1 MADEKAKIEQYSSRY
16 ATLSKE
22 LETAKKNE
30 DAQALQNTISA
41 LDSWANEV
49 KGFLDDINGSDITNE
64 VSYSNLYAIYNKWA
78 KGYTRAT
85 YVDTLNRIT
94 TRAKEKEAEA
104 KGESTSDE
112 YNQIVANFS
121 PETKAVLGN
130 SVSNYMEFNI
140 NPVKAD
146 YYAIK
151 SFLEKHR
158 VHTGGN
164 DSGLSSDSKAA
175 TKQGNTGGTD
185 TKLALQHKQ
194 TLDAFFTN
202 FEKAR
207 KKQARQN
214 PPEEEAPERK
224 EPELNIDKYSGP
236 AANVYVDNLVNGLS
250 HADGVGYAK
259 STLDGTEDTL
269 KDTGDYITARDKN
282 LTKEEEKQYRAD
294 LEANLYGR
302 NARIND
308 NIARGSKG
316 ENANNRNF
324 ETTLRY
330 SRLADA
336 LNNRVHTRASIPSV
350 ISFSA
355 FGPSANIAGQR
366 AELYQMP
373 KIETEEMRQMDTVR
387 GLSKDQSG
395 RQINRQQNYRDAA
408 QELTANEMQ
417 DKLKLQTE
425 LSQRLMDRR
434 DKFTDE
440 EMRQWY
446 QTRYDEEMRRKA
458 TEWEKKFGRDFGI
471 ESAKFI
477 AEMNKADPTLAAI
490 MGKAIDIVP
499 PDYVQQF
506 LTEVLMPYGRA
517 IRAGE
522 PVSKVIERAAYDFG
536 NFAANGLY
544 GFTKGGAEGIMDAI
558 KEILS

>member
-1 MADEKAKIEQYSSRY
+1 MKSWNELDENVRSFIT
-16 ATLSKE
+16 TLRE
-22 LETAKKNE
+22 
-30 DAQALQNTISA
+30 
-41 LDSWANEV
+41 
-49 KGFLDDINGSDITNE
+49 INGKVDSVNKEQAEHIINKYNE
-64 VSYSNLYAIYNKWA
+64 LLKEYEEKDDTS
-78 KGYTRAT
+78 
-85 YVDTLNRIT
+85 TLNRIKEYST
-94 TRAKEKEAEA
+94 TIENLRRRIVRLEEKEAEE
-104 KGESTSDE
+104 KGVSTSDE

-121 PETKAVLGN
+121 PETRAVLDN
-130 SVSNYMEFNI
+130 NVSDYIGFNI

-146 YYAIK
+146 WNAIK
-151 SFLEKHR
+151 KFLEKHR
-158 VHTGGN
+158 VHTN
-164 DSGLSSDSKAA
+164 DSSSGPSSSSAA
-175 TKQGNTGGTD
+175 AAQQGNTGGSD

-194 TLDAFFTN
+194 TLDNFFAN
-202 FEKAR
+202 FEKQ
-207 KKQARQN
+207 KQKQAIQT
-214 PPEEEAPERK
+214 PPEEKAPERE
-224 EPELNIDKYSGP
+224 EPGLDIGKYSGP
-236 AANVYVDNLVNGLS
+236 AANVNVDNLVDGLS

-269 KDTGDYITARDKN
+269 KDTEDYITARDKN

-294 LEANLYGR
+294 LEADAYGR

-336 LNNRVHTRASIPSV
+336 LNNRVHTRGLRGTTGLV
-350 ISFSA
+350 SA
-355 FGPSANIAGQR
+355 FGSGLANTSQR

-373 KIETEEMRQMDTVR
+373 KIETEEMRQMNTIRD
-387 GLSKDQSG
+387 LSKDQSG

-408 QELTANEMQ
+408 QELTASEMQ

-425 LSQRLMDRR
+425 LSRRLMDRR

-471 ESAKFI
+471 ESARFI
-477 AEMNKADPTLAAI
+477 AEMNKQDPTLAAI

-517 IRAGE
+517 LRAGE
-522 PVSKVIERAAYDFG
+522 SASDVVERLAYDFG

-544 GFTKGGAEGIMDAI
+544 GFTKGGVEGIMDAI

>member
-1 MADEKAKIEQYSSRY
+1 MADESWDNLDDNVRTFITTLKKVWGKEDSVSKEQAEHIVDTYDTLMEQYKGDANTLYWIGSY
-16 ATLSKE
+16 ANTIRKLRVKVSKE
-22 LETAKKNE
+22 EK
-30 DAQALQNTISA
+30 
-41 LDSWANEV
+41 
-49 KGFLDDINGSDITNE
+49 
-64 VSYSNLYAIYNKWA
+64 
-78 KGYTRAT
+78 
-85 YVDTLNRIT
+85 
-94 TRAKEKEAEA
+94 KEKESNAY
-104 KGESTSDE
+104 DE
-112 YNQIVANFS
+112 LVANFS
-121 PETKAVLGN
+121 PETKAVLNN
-130 SVSNYMEFNI
+130 SMSNYVGFNLEPVKNDYNSIVSFLKEYKI
-140 NPVKAD
+140 NPM
-146 YYAIK
+146 
-151 SFLEKHR
+151 H
-158 VHTGGN
+158 
-164 DSGLSSDSKAA
+164 SSHIAA
-175 TKQGNTGGTD
+175 
-185 TKLALQHKQ
+185 QHKQ
-194 TLDAFFTN
+194 TLDNFFKTFN
-202 FEKAR
+202 KEK
-207 KKQARQN
+207 KRQ
-214 PPEEEAPERK
+214 EKEIKRQEEAPERK

-236 AANVYVDNLVNGLS
+236 AAEVDVDNLVNGLS

-294 LEANLYGR
+294 LEANAYGR

-316 ENANNRNF
+316 ENANNRSF

-336 LNNRVHTRASIPSV
+336 LNNRVHTRASLPSV
-350 ISFSA
+350 VSFSA

-425 LSQRLMDRR
+425 LSKRLMDRR

-440 EMRQWY
+440 ETRQWY
-446 QTRYDEEMRRKA
+446 QTRYDEEMKRKA
-458 TEWEKKFGRDFGI
+458 TEWEKKFGRDFGL

-477 AEMNKADPTLAAI
+477 AEMNKTDPTLAAI

-536 NFAANGLY
+536 NFAAKGLY
-544 GFTKGGAEGIMDAI
+544 GFTKGGIDGIMDAI
-558 KEILS
+558 KEIL

>member
-49 KGFLDDINGSDITNE
+49 KGFLDDTNGSDITNE

-94 TRAKEKEAEA
+94 TRAEGASGESWYGEFEKIKANLSPESKAILEGNVSDYTSFNTAPVQADINQLTNLINKVKKEAGFGGA
-104 KGESTSDE
+104 DNASGYAAISQGT
-112 YNQIVANFS
+112 V
-121 PETKAVLGN
+121 
-130 SVSNYMEFNI
+130 
-140 NPVKAD
+140 VK
-146 YYAIK
+146 
-151 SFLEKHR
+151 
-158 VHTGGN
+158 
-164 DSGLSSDSKAA
+164 GLSEVEKYRDTLQAA
-175 TKQGNTGGTD
+175 LG
-185 TKLALQHKQ
+185 HV
-194 TLDAFFTN
+194 N
-202 FEKAR
+202 FEK
-207 KKQARQN
+207 KKDALNN
-214 PPEEEAPERK
+214 PPEEKAPERK

-236 AANVYVDNLVNGLS
+236 AANVDADNLVNGLS

-336 LNNRVHTRASIPSV
+336 LNNRVHTRASLPSV

-477 AEMNKADPTLAAI
+477 AEMNKADPTLATI

-522 PVSKVIERAAYDFG
+522 PVSNVIERAAYDFG

>member
-1 MADEKAKIEQYSSRY
+1 MADEKAKIKEYSDRY
-16 ATLSKE
+16 KKLIEGLK
-22 LETAKKNE
+22 TAKKNE

-41 LDSWANEV
+41 LDSWATEV
-49 KGFLDDINGSDITNE
+49 KGFLDSLNGSDITND
-64 VSYSNLYAIYNKWA
+64 VAYSELRAIYNSWTDY
-78 KGYTRAT
+78 YTRAT
-85 YVDTLNRIT
+85 YVEAARSITERAEGASGESWYGEFEKIKANLSPESKAILEGNVSDYTSFNTAPVQADINQLTNLINKVKEDAGFGGADNASGYAAISQGTVVKGLSEVEGYRDTLQAALGKVNH
-94 TRAKEKEAEA
+94 EK
-104 KGESTSDE
+104 KKT
-112 YNQIVANFS
+112 
-121 PETKAVLGN
+121 
-130 SVSNYMEFNI
+130 
-140 NPVKAD
+140 
-146 YYAIK
+146 
-151 SFLEKHR
+151 
-158 VHTGGN
+158 
-164 DSGLSSDSKAA
+164 
-175 TKQGNTGGTD
+175 
-185 TKLALQHKQ
+185 AL
-194 TLDAFFTN
+194 N
-202 FEKAR
+202 
-207 KKQARQN
+207 N

-224 EPELNIDKYSGP
+224 EPELNMDKYSGP
-236 AANVYVDNLVNGLS
+236 AANVDVDNLVNGLS

-269 KDTGDYITARDKN
+269 KDTDDYITARDKN

-294 LEANLYGR
+294 LEANAYGR

-308 NIARGSKG
+308 NIARGSKE
-316 ENANNRNF
+316 ENANNRSF

-336 LNNRVHTRASIPSV
+336 LNNRVHTRASLPSV

-373 KIETEEMRQMDTVR
+373 KIETEEMRQMNTVR
-387 GLSKDQSG
+387 DLSKDQSG

-425 LSQRLMDRR
+425 LSKRLMDRR

-446 QTRYDEEMRRKA
+446 QTRYDEEMKRKA

-544 GFTKGGAEGIMDAI
+544 GFTKGGIEGIMDAI
-558 KEILS
+558 KEIL

>member
-1 MADEKAKIEQYSSRY
+1 MADDMKSWNDLDDNVREFIT
-16 ATLSKE
+16 TLRHIRGKEDSVSKE
-22 LETAKKNE
+22 QAQYITDTYNELLKKYEN
-30 DAQALQNTISA
+30 DR
-41 LDSWANEV
+41 
-49 KGFLDDINGSDITNE
+49 G
-64 VSYSNLYAIYNKWA
+64 
-78 KGYTRAT
+78 
-85 YVDTLNRIT
+85 TLTWLNMEAMTVENVRRVGE
-94 TRAKEKEAEA
+94 RAKEKEAE
-104 KGESTSDE
+104 ESGSSGSEE
-112 YNQIVANFS
+112 YDKIRANFS
-121 PETKAVLGN
+121 AETKAVLGN
-130 SVSNYMEFNI
+130 NVSNYIGFNI

-151 SFLEKHR
+151 EFLDKHR
-158 VHTGGN
+158 VYTGGN

-175 TKQGNTGGTD
+175 AQQGNTGGSV
-185 TKLALQHKQ
+185 TKQAFKDKQ
-194 TLDAFFTN
+194 TLDAFFTS
-202 FEKAR
+202 FEKNRAA
-207 KKQARQN
+207 QASKN
-214 PPEEEAPERK
+214 PPKEEAPERK

-236 AANVYVDNLVNGLS
+236 AAEVDVDNLVNGLS
-250 HADGVGYAK
+250 HADEVGYAK

-294 LEANLYGR
+294 LDADVYGR

-336 LNNRVHTRASIPSV
+336 LNNRVHTRASLPSV
-350 ISFSA
+350 VSFSA

-373 KIETEEMRQMDTVR
+373 KIETEEMRQMNTVR
-387 GLSKDQSG
+387 DLSKDQSG

-417 DKLKLQTE
+417 DKLKLQTD
-425 LSQRLMDRR
+425 LSKRLMDRR

-446 QTRYDEEMRRKA
+446 QTRYDEEMKRKA

-471 ESAKFI
+471 ESARFI

-490 MGKAIDIVP
+490 MGKALNIVP

-544 GFTKGGAEGIMDAI
+544 GLTKGGVDGIMDAI

>member
-1 MADEKAKIEQYSSRY
+1 MADEKAKIKEYSDRY
-16 ATLSKE
+16 KKLIEGLK
-22 LETAKKNE
+22 TAKKSE
-30 DAQALQNTISA
+30 DAKSLQSNISA
-41 LDSWANEV
+41 LDSWATEV
-49 KGFLDDINGSDITNE
+49 KGFLDSLNGTDITNE
-64 VSYSNLYAIYNKWA
+64 VAYSELRAIYNSWA
-78 KGYTRAT
+78 NSYTRAE
-85 YVDTLNRIT
+85 YIDTLNRIT
-94 TRAKEKEAEA
+94 TRAEGASGESWYGEFEKIKANLSPESKAILEGNVSDYTSFNTAPVQADINQLTALINKIKKEAGFGGA
-104 KGESTSDE
+104 DNASGYAAISQGT
-112 YNQIVANFS
+112 V
-121 PETKAVLGN
+121 
-130 SVSNYMEFNI
+130 
-140 NPVKAD
+140 VK
-146 YYAIK
+146 
-151 SFLEKHR
+151 
-158 VHTGGN
+158 
-164 DSGLSSDSKAA
+164 GLSEVKQYRDTLQAA
-175 TKQGNTGGTD
+175 LGH
-185 TKLALQHKQ
+185 A
-194 TLDAFFTN
+194 N
-202 FEKAR
+202 FEK
-207 KKQARQN
+207 KKKAALNN
-214 PPEEEAPERK
+214 PPEEKAPERK
-224 EPELNIDKYSGP
+224 EPELNIDKYSGQ
-236 AANVYVDNLVNGLS
+236 AANVDVNNLVNGLS
-250 HADGVGYAK
+250 HADEVGYAK

-294 LEANLYGR
+294 LEANAYGR

-316 ENANNRNF
+316 ENANNRSF

-336 LNNRVHTRASIPSV
+336 LNNRVHTRASLPSV
-350 ISFSA
+350 VSFSA

-373 KIETEEMRQMDTVR
+373 KIETEEMRQMNTVR
-387 GLSKDQSG
+387 DLSKDQSG

-425 LSQRLMDRR
+425 LSKRLMDRR

-446 QTRYDEEMRRKA
+446 QTRYDEEMNRKA

-477 AEMNKADPTLAAI
+477 AEMNKTDPTLAAI

-544 GFTKGGAEGIMDAI
+544 GFTKGGFEGIMDAL
-558 KEILS
+558 KEIF

>member
-1 MADEKAKIEQYSSRY
+1 MKSWNDLDEEVRAFIT
-16 ATLSKE
+16 TLR
-22 LETAKKNE
+22 
-30 DAQALQNTISA
+30 
-41 LDSWANEV
+41 
-49 KGFLDDINGSDITNE
+49 E
-64 VSYSNLYAIYNKWA
+64 VSGKENSVDKEQAEHIINTYNELLKTYEDDTSTSSQIKKHSTTIENL
-78 KGYTRAT
+78 RR
-85 YVDTLNRIT
+85 RIV
-94 TRAKEKEAEA
+94 RLEEEEAEE
-104 KGESTSDE
+104 KGVSTSDE
-112 YNQIVANFS
+112 YNKIVENFS
-121 PETKAVLGN
+121 PETRAVLGN
-130 SVSNYMEFNI
+130 TVSNYVEFNI

-146 YYAIK
+146 YNTIVN
-151 SFLEKHR
+151 FLKKHR
-158 VHTGGN
+158 VYTGS
-164 DSGLSSDSKAA
+164 DRSSSGPSSDSKAA
-175 TKQGNTGGTD
+175 AQQGNTGGTD
-185 TKLALQHKQ
+185 TKLALKHKQ
-194 TLDAFFTN
+194 TLDAFFDN
-202 FEKAR
+202 FEENKQ
-207 KKQARQN
+207 KQALQT
-214 PPEEEAPERK
+214 PPEEKEK
-224 EPELNIDKYSGP
+224 EPELDIGKYQGS
-236 AANVYVDNLVNGLS
+236 ANVNADNLVSGLS
-250 HADGVGYAK
+250 SADEVGYAK
-259 STLDGTEDTL
+259 STLDGTEDAL
-269 KDTGDYITARDKN
+269 KDTEDYITARDKN

-294 LEANLYGR
+294 LEADAYGR

-336 LNNRVHTRASIPSV
+336 LNNRVHTRGLRGTTGLV
-350 ISFSA
+350 SA
-355 FGPSANIAGQR
+355 FGSGLANTSQR

-373 KIETEEMRQMDTVR
+373 KIETEEMRQMDTIR

-408 QELTANEMQ
+408 QELTAAEMQ

-425 LSQRLMDRR
+425 LSERLMDRR

-471 ESAKFI
+471 ESARFI
-477 AEMNKADPTLAAI
+477 AEMNKEDPTLAAI

-517 IRAGE
+517 LRAGE
-522 PVSKVIERAAYDFG
+522 SASDVIERLAYDFG
-536 NFAANGLY
+536 NFASKGLY

-558 KEILS
+558 REILS

>member
-1 MADEKAKIEQYSSRY
+1 MADEKAKVKEYSDRY
-16 ATLSKE
+16 KDLFEGLK
-22 LETAKKNE
+22 TAKKSE
-30 DAQALQNTISA
+30 DAKSLQSNISA
-41 LDSWANEV
+41 LDSWATEV
-49 KGFLDDINGSDITNE
+49 KGFLDDTNGSDITND
-64 VSYSNLYAIYNKWA
+64 VAYSELRAIYNSWTNS
-78 KGYTRAT
+78 YTRAE
-85 YVDTLNRIT
+85 YIDTLNRIT
-94 TRAKEKEAEA
+94 ARAEGASGESWYGEFEKIKANLSPESKAILEGNVSDYTSFNTAPVQADINQLTNLINKVKKEAGFGGA
-104 KGESTSDE
+104 DNASGYAAISQGT
-112 YNQIVANFS
+112 V
-121 PETKAVLGN
+121 
-130 SVSNYMEFNI
+130 
-140 NPVKAD
+140 VK
-146 YYAIK
+146 
-151 SFLEKHR
+151 
-158 VHTGGN
+158 
-164 DSGLSSDSKAA
+164 GLSEVEKYRDTLQAA
-175 TKQGNTGGTD
+175 LGH
-185 TKLALQHKQ
+185 A
-194 TLDAFFTN
+194 N
-202 FEKAR
+202 FEK
-207 KKQARQN
+207 KKAAINN
-214 PPEEEAPERK
+214 PPEEKEKAPERK

-236 AANVYVDNLVNGLS
+236 AAEVDVDNLVNGLS

-294 LEANLYGR
+294 LEANAYGR

-336 LNNRVHTRASIPSV
+336 LNNRVHTRASLPSV

-417 DKLKLQTE
+417 DKLKLQTD
-425 LSQRLMDRR
+425 LSKRLMDRR

-446 QTRYDEEMRRKA
+446 QTRYDEEMKRKA

-471 ESAKFI
+471 ESARFI

-490 MGKAIDIVP
+490 MGKALNIVP
-499 PDYVQQF
+499 PDYIQQF

-544 GFTKGGAEGIMDAI
+544 GFTKGGVEGIMDAI

>member
-1 MADEKAKIEQYSSRY
+1 MKSWNDLDEEVRAFIT
-16 ATLSKE
+16 TLR
-22 LETAKKNE
+22 
-30 DAQALQNTISA
+30 
-41 LDSWANEV
+41 
-49 KGFLDDINGSDITNE
+49 E
-64 VSYSNLYAIYNKWA
+64 VSGKENSVDKEQAEHIINTYNELLKTYEDDTSTSSQIKKHSTTIENL
-78 KGYTRAT
+78 RR
-85 YVDTLNRIT
+85 RIV
-94 TRAKEKEAEA
+94 RLEEEEAEE
-104 KGESTSDE
+104 KGVSTSDE
-112 YNQIVANFS
+112 YNKIVENFS
-121 PETKAVLGN
+121 PETRAVLGN
-130 SVSNYMEFNI
+130 TVSNYVGFNI

-146 YYAIK
+146 YNTIVD
-151 SFLEKHR
+151 FLKKHR
-158 VHTGGN
+158 VYTGS
-164 DSGLSSDSKAA
+164 DRSSSGPSSDSKAA
-175 TKQGNTGGTD
+175 AQQGNTGGTD
-185 TKLALQHKQ
+185 TKLALEHKQ
-194 TLDAFFTN
+194 TLDAFFNN
-202 FEKAR
+202 FDMNKQ
-207 KKQARQN
+207 KQALQT
-214 PPEEEAPERK
+214 PPEEEEK
-224 EPELNIDKYSGP
+224 EPELDIGKYQGS
-236 AANVYVDNLVNGLS
+236 ANVNVDNLVSGLS
-250 HADGVGYAK
+250 SADEVGYAK
-259 STLDGTEDTL
+259 STLDGTEDAL
-269 KDTGDYITARDKN
+269 KDTEDYITARDKN

-294 LEANLYGR
+294 LEADAYGR

-336 LNNRVHTRASIPSV
+336 LNNRVHTRGLRGTTGLV
-350 ISFSA
+350 SA
-355 FGPSANIAGQR
+355 FGSGLANTSQR

-373 KIETEEMRQMDTVR
+373 KIETEEMRQMDTIR

-408 QELTANEMQ
+408 QELTAAEMQ

-425 LSQRLMDRR
+425 LSERLMDRR

-471 ESAKFI
+471 ESARFI
-477 AEMNKADPTLAAI
+477 AEMNKEDPTLAAI

-517 IRAGE
+517 LRAGE
-522 PVSKVIERAAYDFG
+522 SASDVIERLAYDFG
-536 NFAANGLY
+536 NFASKGLY

-558 KEILS
+558 REILS

>member
-1 MADEKAKIEQYSSRY
+1 MADEY
-16 ATLSKE
+16 
-22 LETAKKNE
+22 N
-30 DAQALQNTISA
+30 ISWND
-41 LDSWANEV
+41 LDEHVQS
-49 KGFLDDINGSDITNE
+49 F
-64 VSYSNLYAIYNKWA
+64 
-78 KGYTRAT
+78 
-85 YVDTLNRIT
+85 IT
-94 TRAKEKEAEA
+94 TLRNVRGKENSVDKEQAQHIIDTYNELLKEYEDDKVTLTFIKNYGSTVTENLRRRIVRLEEEEAEA
-104 KGESTSDE
+104 SGKSTFDE
-112 YNQIVANFS
+112 YNKIVEHFS
-121 PETKAVLGN
+121 PETVAVLGN
-130 SVSNYMEFNI
+130 NVSNYVGFNI
-140 NPVKAD
+140 NPVRAD
-146 YYAIK
+146 YNTIVN
-151 SFLEKHR
+151 FLKEHR
-158 VHTGGN
+158 VYTGNGSS
-164 DSGLSSDSKAA
+164 SGPSSDSKAA
-175 TKQGNTGGTD
+175 AQQGNTGGID

-194 TLDAFFTN
+194 TLDNFFMN
-202 FEKAR
+202 FEKN
-207 KKQARQN
+207 KQKQAIQT
-214 PPEEEAPERK
+214 PPEERKEPERK
-224 EPELNIDKYSGP
+224 EPDLDISKYSGP
-236 AANVYVDNLVNGLS
+236 AADVNVDNLVSGLS
-250 HADGVGYAK
+250 HADEVGYAK
-259 STLDGTEDTL
+259 STLDGTEDAL
-269 KDTGDYITARDKN
+269 KDTEDYITARDKN

-294 LEANLYGR
+294 LETDAYGR

-336 LNNRVHTRASIPSV
+336 LNNRVHVKGGRVSTLMGAT
-350 ISFSA
+350 
-355 FGPSANIAGQR
+355 AGGTMGVDG
-366 AELYQMP
+366 ELSTLYQMP
-373 KIETEEMRQMDTVR
+373 KIDTEEMRQMDTIR

-408 QELTANEMQ
+408 QELTAAEMQ

-425 LSQRLMDRR
+425 LSKRLMDRR

-471 ESAKFI
+471 ESARFI
-477 AEMNKADPTLAAI
+477 AEMNKEDPTLAAI

-517 IRAGE
+517 LRAGE
-522 PVSKVIERAAYDFG
+522 SASDVVERLAYDFG

-544 GFTKGGAEGIMDAI
+544 GFTKGGVEGIMDAL

>member
-1 MADEKAKIEQYSSRY
+1 MAIDTKSWNDLDDNVRNFITTVRKIAGKEDSVGKEQAQHIIDTYNELLEKYENDS
-16 ATLSKE
+16 ATLNWIEEHVMTIENLRRKVVR
-22 LETAKKNE
+22 LE
-30 DAQALQNTISA
+30 
-41 LDSWANEV
+41 
-49 KGFLDDINGSDITNE
+49 
-64 VSYSNLYAIYNKWA
+64 
-78 KGYTRAT
+78 
-85 YVDTLNRIT
+85 
-94 TRAKEKEAEA
+94 EKEAE
-104 KGESTSDE
+104 ESGSSGSDE
-112 YNQIVANFS
+112 YDKIRANFS
-121 PETKAVLGN
+121 AETKAVLGN
-130 SVSNYMEFNI
+130 NVSNYIGFNI

-151 SFLEKHR
+151 EFLDKHR
-158 VHTGGN
+158 VYTGGN
-164 DSGLSSDSKAA
+164 NSGLSSDSKAA
-175 TKQGNTGGTD
+175 AQQGNTGGLN
-185 TKLALQHKQ
+185 TKQALKDKQ
-194 TLDAFFTN
+194 TLDVFFTN
-202 FEKAR
+202 FEKNKAA
-207 KKQARQN
+207 QAIKN
-214 PPEEEAPERK
+214 PPEEKAPERK
-224 EPELNIDKYSGP
+224 EPELDIDKYSGP
-236 AANVYVDNLVNGLS
+236 AAEVDVDNLVNGLS
-250 HADGVGYAK
+250 HADEVGYAK

-294 LEANLYGR
+294 LEANAYGR

-336 LNNRVHTRASIPSV
+336 LNNRVHTRASLPSV

-355 FGPSANIAGQR
+355 FGPSADIAGQR

-373 KIETEEMRQMDTVR
+373 KIETEEMRQMNTVR
-387 GLSKDQSG
+387 DLSKDQSG

-425 LSQRLMDRR
+425 LSKRLMDRR

-446 QTRYDEEMRRKA
+446 QTRYDEEMKRKA

-471 ESAKFI
+471 ESARFI

-490 MGKAIDIVP
+490 MGKALNIVP

-558 KEILS
+558 REILS

>member
-1 MADEKAKIEQYSSRY
+1 MADEKAKIKEYSDRY
-16 ATLSKE
+16 KKLIEGLK
-22 LETAKKNE
+22 TAKKSE
-30 DAQALQNTISA
+30 DAKSLQSNISA
-41 LDSWANEV
+41 LDSWATEV
-49 KGFLDDINGSDITNE
+49 KGFLDSLNGTDITNE
-64 VSYSNLYAIYNKWA
+64 VAYSELRAIYNSWTNS
-78 KGYTRAT
+78 YTRAE
-85 YVDTLNRIT
+85 YIDTLNRIT
-94 TRAKEKEAEA
+94 TRAEGASGESWYGEFEKIKANLSPESKAILEGNVSDYTSFNTAPVQADINQLTALINKIKKEAGFGGA
-104 KGESTSDE
+104 DNASGYAAISQGT
-112 YNQIVANFS
+112 V
-121 PETKAVLGN
+121 
-130 SVSNYMEFNI
+130 
-140 NPVKAD
+140 VK
-146 YYAIK
+146 
-151 SFLEKHR
+151 
-158 VHTGGN
+158 
-164 DSGLSSDSKAA
+164 GLSEVKQYRDTLQAA
-175 TKQGNTGGTD
+175 LGH
-185 TKLALQHKQ
+185 A
-194 TLDAFFTN
+194 N
-202 FEKAR
+202 FEK
-207 KKQARQN
+207 KKKAALNN
-214 PPEEEAPERK
+214 PPEEKAPERK
-224 EPELNIDKYSGP
+224 EPELNIDKYSGQ
-236 AANVYVDNLVNGLS
+236 AANGDVDNLVNGLS
-250 HADGVGYAK
+250 HADEVGYAK

-294 LEANLYGR
+294 LEANAYGR

-316 ENANNRNF
+316 ENANNRSF

-336 LNNRVHTRASIPSV
+336 LNNRVHTRASLPSV
-350 ISFSA
+350 VSFSA

-373 KIETEEMRQMDTVR
+373 KIETEEMRQMNTVR
-387 GLSKDQSG
+387 DLSKDQSG

-425 LSQRLMDRR
+425 LSERLMDRR

-446 QTRYDEEMRRKA
+446 QTRYDEEMTRKA

-477 AEMNKADPTLAAI
+477 AEMNKTDPTLAAI

-544 GFTKGGAEGIMDAI
+544 GFTKGGFEGIMDAL
-558 KEILS
+558 KEIF

>member
-16 ATLSKE
+16 ATLYKE
-22 LETAKKNE
+22 LETAKKNG

-64 VSYSNLYAIYNKWA
+64 VSYFNLRALYNKWTE
-78 KGYTRAT
+78 GYTRAT
-85 YVDTLNRIT
+85 YVEAARRITERAEGASGESWYGEFEKIKANLSPESKAILEGNVSDYTSFNTAPVQADINQLTNLINKVKKEAGFGGADNASGYAAISQGTVVKGLSEVEGYRDTLQAALGKVNH
-94 TRAKEKEAEA
+94 EK
-104 KGESTSDE
+104 KKT
-112 YNQIVANFS
+112 
-121 PETKAVLGN
+121 
-130 SVSNYMEFNI
+130 
-140 NPVKAD
+140 
-146 YYAIK
+146 
-151 SFLEKHR
+151 
-158 VHTGGN
+158 
-164 DSGLSSDSKAA
+164 
-175 TKQGNTGGTD
+175 
-185 TKLALQHKQ
+185 AL
-194 TLDAFFTN
+194 N
-202 FEKAR
+202 
-207 KKQARQN
+207 N
-214 PPEEEAPERK
+214 PPEEEAPVEKEK

-236 AANVYVDNLVNGLS
+236 AAEVDVDNLVNGLS

-294 LEANLYGR
+294 LEANAYGR

-336 LNNRVHTRASIPSV
+336 LNNRVHTRASLPSV

-373 KIETEEMRQMDTVR
+373 KIETEEMRQMNTVR
-387 GLSKDQSG
+387 DLSKDQSG

-425 LSQRLMDRR
+425 LSKRLMDRR

-446 QTRYDEEMRRKA
+446 QTRYDEEMKRKA

-477 AEMNKADPTLAAI
+477 AEMNKTDPTLAAI

-499 PDYVQQF
+499 PDFVQQF
-506 LTEVLMPYGRA
+506 LTEVLMPYARA

-536 NFAANGLY
+536 NFASKGLY
-544 GFTKGGAEGIMDAI
+544 GFTKGGFEGIKDAL
-558 KEILS
+558 KEIF

>member
-1 MADEKAKIEQYSSRY
+1 MKSWNELDENVRSFITTLREVSGKEDSVNKEQAEHIINKYNELLKEYEEKDDGS
-16 ATLSKE
+16 TLSQLKNHSTTIE
-22 LETAKKNE
+22 NLRRRVNRLEE
-30 DAQALQNTISA
+30 
-41 LDSWANEV
+41 E
-49 KGFLDDINGSDITNE
+49 
-64 VSYSNLYAIYNKWA
+64 
-78 KGYTRAT
+78 
-85 YVDTLNRIT
+85 
-94 TRAKEKEAEA
+94 EAEE
-104 KGESTSDE
+104 KGVSTSDE

-121 PETKAVLGN
+121 KETRAVLDN
-130 SVSNYMEFNI
+130 NVSDYLSFNI

-146 YYAIK
+146 YNTIVN
-151 SFLEKHR
+151 FLKKHK
-158 VHTGGN
+158 VYTGSDRSSTGP
-164 DSGLSSDSKAA
+164 SSDNKAA
-175 TKQGNTGGTD
+175 AKQGNTGGID
-185 TKLALQHKQ
+185 TKLAVQHKQ
-194 TLDAFFTN
+194 TLDAFFAN
-202 FEKAR
+202 FEKN
-207 KKQARQN
+207 KQKQSIQT
-214 PPEEEAPERK
+214 PPKEVEERK
-224 EPELNIDKYSGP
+224 EPELDIDKYSGH
-236 AANVYVDNLVNGLS
+236 AANVDVDSLINGLS

-269 KDTGDYITARDKN
+269 KDTEDYITARDKN

-294 LEANLYGR
+294 LETDAYGR

-308 NIARGSKG
+308 NIARGSKS

-336 LNNRVHTRASIPSV
+336 LNNRVHTRASLPSV

-355 FGPSANIAGQR
+355 FGPSANVAGQR

-373 KIETEEMRQMDTVR
+373 KIDTEEMRQMDTIR

-408 QELTANEMQ
+408 QELTAAEMQ

-425 LSQRLMDRR
+425 LSKRLMDRR

-471 ESAKFI
+471 ESARFI
-477 AEMNKADPTLAAI
+477 AEMNKQDPTLAAI

-517 IRAGE
+517 LRAGE
-522 PVSKVIERAAYDFG
+522 SASDVVERLAYDFG

-544 GFTKGGAEGIMDAI
+544 GFTKGGVEGIMDAL

>member
-1 MADEKAKIEQYSSRY
+1 MADEKVKIKEYSDRY
-16 ATLSKE
+16 KKLIEGLK
-22 LETAKKNE
+22 TAKKSE
-30 DAQALQNTISA
+30 DAKSLQSNISA
-41 LDSWANEV
+41 LDSWATEV
-49 KGFLDDINGSDITNE
+49 KGFLDSLNGTDITNE
-64 VSYSNLYAIYNKWA
+64 VAYSELRAIYNSWA
-78 KGYTRAT
+78 NSYTRAE
-85 YVDTLNRIT
+85 YIDTLNRIT
-94 TRAKEKEAEA
+94 TRAEGASGESWYGEFEKIKANLSPESKAILEGNVSDYTSFNTAPVQADINQLTALINKIKKEAGFGGA
-104 KGESTSDE
+104 DNASGYAAISQGT
-112 YNQIVANFS
+112 V
-121 PETKAVLGN
+121 
-130 SVSNYMEFNI
+130 
-140 NPVKAD
+140 VK
-146 YYAIK
+146 
-151 SFLEKHR
+151 
-158 VHTGGN
+158 
-164 DSGLSSDSKAA
+164 GLSEVKQYRDTLQAA
-175 TKQGNTGGTD
+175 LGH
-185 TKLALQHKQ
+185 A
-194 TLDAFFTN
+194 N
-202 FEKAR
+202 FEK
-207 KKQARQN
+207 KKKAALNN
-214 PPEEEAPERK
+214 PPEEKAPERK
-224 EPELNIDKYSGP
+224 EPELNIDKYSGQ
-236 AANVYVDNLVNGLS
+236 AANVDVNNLVNGLS
-250 HADGVGYAK
+250 HAGEVGYAK

-294 LEANLYGR
+294 LEANAYGR

-316 ENANNRNF
+316 ENANNRSF

-336 LNNRVHTRASIPSV
+336 LNNRVHTRASLPSV
-350 ISFSA
+350 VSFSA

-373 KIETEEMRQMDTVR
+373 KIETEEMRQMNTVR
-387 GLSKDQSG
+387 DLSKDQSG

-425 LSQRLMDRR
+425 LSKRLMDRR

-446 QTRYDEEMRRKA
+446 QTRYDEEMNRKA

-477 AEMNKADPTLAAI
+477 AEMNKTDPTLAAI

-544 GFTKGGAEGIMDAI
+544 GFTKGGFEGIMDAL
-558 KEILS
+558 KEIF

>member
-1 MADEKAKIEQYSSRY
+1 MADEKVKIKEYSDRY
-16 ATLSKE
+16 KKLIEGLK
-22 LETAKKNE
+22 TAKKSE
-30 DAQALQNTISA
+30 DAKSLQSNISA
-41 LDSWANEV
+41 LDSWATEV
-49 KGFLDDINGSDITNE
+49 KGFLDSLNGTDITNE
-64 VSYSNLYAIYNKWA
+64 VAYSELRAIYNSWA
-78 KGYTRAT
+78 NSYTRAE
-85 YVDTLNRIT
+85 YIDTLNRIT
-94 TRAKEKEAEA
+94 TRAEGASGESWYGEFEKIKANLSPESKAILEGNVSDYTSFNTAPVQADINQLTALINKIKKEAGFGGA
-104 KGESTSDE
+104 DNASGYAAISQGT
-112 YNQIVANFS
+112 V
-121 PETKAVLGN
+121 
-130 SVSNYMEFNI
+130 
-140 NPVKAD
+140 VK
-146 YYAIK
+146 
-151 SFLEKHR
+151 
-158 VHTGGN
+158 
-164 DSGLSSDSKAA
+164 GLSEVKQYRDTLQAA
-175 TKQGNTGGTD
+175 LGH
-185 TKLALQHKQ
+185 A
-194 TLDAFFTN
+194 N
-202 FEKAR
+202 FEK
-207 KKQARQN
+207 KKKAALNN
-214 PPEEEAPERK
+214 PPEEKAPERK
-224 EPELNIDKYSGP
+224 EPELNIDKYSGQ
-236 AANVYVDNLVNGLS
+236 AANVDVNNLVNGLS
-250 HADGVGYAK
+250 HADEVGYAK

-294 LEANLYGR
+294 LEANAYGR

-316 ENANNRNF
+316 ENANNRSF

-336 LNNRVHTRASIPSV
+336 LNNRVHTRASLPSV
-350 ISFSA
+350 VSFSA

-373 KIETEEMRQMDTVR
+373 KIETEEMRQMNTVR
-387 GLSKDQSG
+387 DLSKDQSG

-425 LSQRLMDRR
+425 LSKRLMDRR

-446 QTRYDEEMRRKA
+446 QTRYDEEMNRKA

-477 AEMNKADPTLAAI
+477 AEMNKTDPTLAAI

-544 GFTKGGAEGIMDAI
+544 GFTKGGFEGIMDAL
-558 KEILS
+558 KEIF

>member
-1 MADEKAKIEQYSSRY
+1 MADEKAKIKEYSDRY
-16 ATLSKE
+16 KKLIE
-22 LETAKKNE
+22 GLETAKKNE
-30 DAQALQNTISA
+30 DAQALQNAISA

-49 KGFLDDINGSDITNE
+49 KGFLDDTNGSDITNE
-64 VSYSNLYAIYNKWA
+64 VSYSVLRASYNKWTE
-78 KGYTRAT
+78 GYTRAT
-85 YVDTLNRIT
+85 YVDALNRIT
-94 TRAKEKEAEA
+94 ARAEGASGESWYGEFEKIKANLSPESKAILEGNVSDYTSFNTAPVQADINQLTNLINKVKKEA
-104 KGESTSDE
+104 G
-112 YNQIVANFS
+112 F
-121 PETKAVLGN
+121 GG
-130 SVSNYMEFNI
+130 
-140 NPVKAD
+140 AD
-146 YYAIK
+146 NASGYAAISQGTVIK
-151 SFLEKHR
+151 
-158 VHTGGN
+158 
-164 DSGLSSDSKAA
+164 GLSEVEQYRDTLQAA
-175 TKQGNTGGTD
+175 LGH
-185 TKLALQHKQ
+185 A
-194 TLDAFFTN
+194 N
-202 FEKAR
+202 FEK
-207 KKQARQN
+207 KKTAINN
-214 PPEEEAPERK
+214 PPEEQAPERK
-224 EPELNIDKYSGP
+224 EPELSIDKYSGP
-236 AANVYVDNLVNGLS
+236 AANVDVDNLVNGLS

-294 LEANLYGR
+294 LEANAYGR

-308 NIARGSKG
+308 NIARGSKS

-336 LNNRVHTRASIPSV
+336 LNNRVHTRASLPSV

-425 LSQRLMDRR
+425 ISNRLMDRR

-446 QTRYDEEMRRKA
+446 QTRYDEEMKRKA
-458 TEWEKKFGRDFGI
+458 TEWERKFGRDFGI

>member
-1 MADEKAKIEQYSSRY
+1 MADEKEKIKEYSDRY
-16 ATLSKE
+16 KKLIEGLK
-22 LETAKKNE
+22 TAKKSE
-30 DAQALQNTISA
+30 DAQSLQSNISA

-49 KGFLDDINGSDITNE
+49 KGFLDDTNGSDITND
-64 VSYSNLYAIYNKWA
+64 VAYSELRAIYNSWTDS
-78 KGYTRAT
+78 YTRAEYT
-85 YVDTLNRIT
+85 DTLKRIT
-94 TRAKEKEAEA
+94 ARKEGASGESWYGEFEKIKANLSPESKAILEGNVSDYTSFNTAPVQADINQLTNLINKVKKEAGFGGA
-104 KGESTSDE
+104 DNASGYAAISQGT
-112 YNQIVANFS
+112 V
-121 PETKAVLGN
+121 
-130 SVSNYMEFNI
+130 
-140 NPVKAD
+140 VK
-146 YYAIK
+146 
-151 SFLEKHR
+151 
-158 VHTGGN
+158 
-164 DSGLSSDSKAA
+164 GLSEVEKYRDTLQAALGHATFEKKKAA
-175 TKQGNTGGTD
+175 IN
-185 TKLALQHKQ
+185 
-194 TLDAFFTN
+194 
-202 FEKAR
+202 
-207 KKQARQN
+207 N
-214 PPEEEAPERK
+214 PPEKEAPERK

-236 AANVYVDNLVNGLS
+236 AAEVDVDNLVNGLS

-294 LEANLYGR
+294 LEANAYGR

-308 NIARGSKG
+308 NIARGSKS

-336 LNNRVHTRASIPSV
+336 LNNRVHTRASLPSV

-373 KIETEEMRQMDTVR
+373 KIETEEMRQMNTVR
-387 GLSKDQSG
+387 DLSKDQSG

-417 DKLKLQTE
+417 DKLKLQTD
-425 LSQRLMDRR
+425 LSKRLMDRR

-446 QTRYDEEMRRKA
+446 QTRYDEEMKRKA

-471 ESAKFI
+471 ESARFI

-490 MGKAIDIVP
+490 MGKALNIVP

>member
-1 MADEKAKIEQYSSRY
+1 M
-16 ATLSKE
+16 
-22 LETAKKNE
+22 
-30 DAQALQNTISA
+30 
-41 LDSWANEV
+41 
-49 KGFLDDINGSDITNE
+49 
-64 VSYSNLYAIYNKWA
+64 
-78 KGYTRAT
+78 
-85 YVDTLNRIT
+85 
-94 TRAKEKEAEA
+94 
-104 KGESTSDE
+104 
-112 YNQIVANFS
+112 
-121 PETKAVLGN
+121 
-130 SVSNYMEFNI
+130 
-140 NPVKAD
+140 
-146 YYAIK
+146 
-151 SFLEKHR
+151 
-158 VHTGGN
+158 
-164 DSGLSSDSKAA
+164 
-175 TKQGNTGGTD
+175 
-185 TKLALQHKQ
+185 
-194 TLDAFFTN
+194 
-202 FEKAR
+202 
-207 KKQARQN
+207 
-214 PPEEEAPERK
+214 
-224 EPELNIDKYSGP
+224 
-236 AANVYVDNLVNGLS
+236 NGLS
-250 HADGVGYAK
+250 HADEVGYAK

-294 LEANLYGR
+294 LEANVYGR

-336 LNNRVHTRASIPSV
+336 LNNRVHTRASLPSV

-373 KIETEEMRQMDTVR
+373 KIETEEMRQMNTVR
-387 GLSKDQSG
+387 DLSKDQSG

-417 DKLKLQTE
+417 DKLKLQTD
-425 LSQRLMDRR
+425 LSKRLMDRR

-446 QTRYDEEMRRKA
+446 QTRYDEEMKRKA

-471 ESAKFI
+471 ESARFI

-490 MGKAIDIVP
+490 MGKALNIVP

-536 NFAANGLY
+536 NFAAKGLY

>member
-1 MADEKAKIEQYSSRY
+1 MADEYSISWND
-16 ATLSKE
+16 LDE
-22 LETAKKNE
+22 NV
-30 DAQALQNTISA
+30 QA
-41 LDSWANEV
+41 
-49 KGFLDDINGSDITNE
+49 F
-64 VSYSNLYAIYNKWA
+64 
-78 KGYTRAT
+78 
-85 YVDTLNRIT
+85 IT
-94 TRAKEKEAEA
+94 TLRNIQGKENSVDKEQAQHIIDTYNELLKEYENDKVTLTFIKNYGSTVVENLRRRVVRLEEKEAE
-104 KGESTSDE
+104 ESDSSGSEE
-112 YNQIVANFS
+112 YDKIRANFS
-121 PETKAVLGN
+121 KETVAVLGN
-130 SVSNYMEFNI
+130 NVSNYVGFNI
-140 NPVKAD
+140 NPVIGD
-146 YYAIK
+146 YNAIV
-151 SFLEKHR
+151 SFLKKHR
-158 VHTGGN
+158 VYTGGS
-164 DSGLSSDSKAA
+164 DTGLGSDNKAA
-175 TKQGNTGGTD
+175 GQQGNTGGSN
-185 TKLALQHKQ
+185 TKQAFKDKQ
-194 TLDAFFTN
+194 TLDAFFAN
-202 FEKAR
+202 FEKA
-207 KKQARQN
+207 KQKQAIQT
-214 PPEEEAPERK
+214 PPEEKEKAPERK
-224 EPELNIDKYSGP
+224 EPELDIGKYSGT
-236 AANVYVDNLVNGLS
+236 AANVDVDNLINGLS

-294 LEANLYGR
+294 LEADAYGR

-336 LNNRVHTRASIPSV
+336 LNNRVHTRGLRGTTGLV
-350 ISFSA
+350 SA
-355 FGPSANIAGQR
+355 FGSGLANTSQR

-373 KIETEEMRQMDTVR
+373 KIETEEMRQMNTIRD
-387 GLSKDQSG
+387 LSEDQSG

-408 QELTANEMQ
+408 QELTASEMQ

-425 LSQRLMDRR
+425 LSKRLMDRR

-446 QTRYDEEMRRKA
+446 QTRYDEEMKRKA
-458 TEWEKKFGRDFGI
+458 TEWEKKFGRDFGL

-517 IRAGE
+517 LRAGE
-522 PVSKVIERAAYDFG
+522 SASDVVERLAYDFG

-544 GFTKGGAEGIMDAI
+544 GFTKGGVEGIMDAI

>member
-1 MADEKAKIEQYSSRY
+1 MADEKAKIKEYSDRY
-16 ATLSKE
+16 KKLIEGLK
-22 LETAKKNE
+22 TAKKSE
-30 DAQALQNTISA
+30 DAKSLQSNISA
-41 LDSWANEV
+41 LDSWATEV
-49 KGFLDDINGSDITNE
+49 KGFLDSLNGTDITNE
-64 VSYSNLYAIYNKWA
+64 VAYSELRAIYNSWTNS
-78 KGYTRAT
+78 YTRAE
-85 YVDTLNRIT
+85 YIDTLNRIT
-94 TRAKEKEAEA
+94 TRAEGASGESWYGEFEKIKANLSPESKAILEGNVSDYTSFNTAPVQADINQLTALINKIKKEAGFGGA
-104 KGESTSDE
+104 DNASGYAAISQGT
-112 YNQIVANFS
+112 V
-121 PETKAVLGN
+121 
-130 SVSNYMEFNI
+130 
-140 NPVKAD
+140 VK
-146 YYAIK
+146 
-151 SFLEKHR
+151 
-158 VHTGGN
+158 
-164 DSGLSSDSKAA
+164 GLSEVKQYRDTLQAA
-175 TKQGNTGGTD
+175 LGH
-185 TKLALQHKQ
+185 A
-194 TLDAFFTN
+194 N
-202 FEKAR
+202 FEK
-207 KKQARQN
+207 KKKAALNN
-214 PPEEEAPERK
+214 PPEEKAPERK
-224 EPELNIDKYSGP
+224 EPELNIDKYSGQ
-236 AANVYVDNLVNGLS
+236 AANVDVNNLVNGLS
-250 HADGVGYAK
+250 HADEVGYAK

-294 LEANLYGR
+294 LEANAYGR

-316 ENANNRNF
+316 ENANNRSF

-336 LNNRVHTRASIPSV
+336 LNNRVHTRASLPSV
-350 ISFSA
+350 VSFSA

-373 KIETEEMRQMDTVR
+373 KIETEEMRQMNTVR
-387 GLSKDQSG
+387 DLSKDQSG

-425 LSQRLMDRR
+425 LSKRLMDRR

-446 QTRYDEEMRRKA
+446 QTRYDEEMNRKA

-477 AEMNKADPTLAAI
+477 AEMNKTDPTLAAI

-544 GFTKGGAEGIMDAI
+544 GFTKGGFEGIMDAL
-558 KEILS
+558 KEIF

>member
-1 MADEKAKIEQYSSRY
+1 MELAELEKEIPQHIIDTYNELLEKYENDS
-16 ATLSKE
+16 ATLNWIEEHVMTIENLRRKVVR
-22 LETAKKNE
+22 LE
-30 DAQALQNTISA
+30 
-41 LDSWANEV
+41 
-49 KGFLDDINGSDITNE
+49 
-64 VSYSNLYAIYNKWA
+64 
-78 KGYTRAT
+78 
-85 YVDTLNRIT
+85 
-94 TRAKEKEAEA
+94 EKEAE
-104 KGESTSDE
+104 ESGSSGSDE
-112 YNQIVANFS
+112 YDKIRANFS
-121 PETKAVLGN
+121 AETKAVLGN
-130 SVSNYMEFNI
+130 NVSNYIGFNI

-151 SFLEKHR
+151 EFLDKHR
-158 VHTGGN
+158 VYTGGN
-164 DSGLSSDSKAA
+164 NSGLSSDSKAA
-175 TKQGNTGGTD
+175 AQQGNTGGLN
-185 TKLALQHKQ
+185 TKQALKDKQ
-194 TLDAFFTN
+194 TLDVFFTN
-202 FEKAR
+202 FEKNKAA
-207 KKQARQN
+207 QAIKN
-214 PPEEEAPERK
+214 PPEEKAPERK
-224 EPELNIDKYSGP
+224 EPELDIDKYSGP
-236 AANVYVDNLVNGLS
+236 AAEVDVDNLVNGLS
-250 HADGVGYAK
+250 HADEVGYAK

-294 LEANLYGR
+294 LEANAYGR

-336 LNNRVHTRASIPSV
+336 LNNRVHTRASLPSV

-355 FGPSANIAGQR
+355 FGPSADIAGQR

-373 KIETEEMRQMDTVR
+373 KIETEEMRQMNTVR
-387 GLSKDQSG
+387 DLSKDQSG

-425 LSQRLMDRR
+425 LSKRLMDRR

-446 QTRYDEEMRRKA
+446 QTRYDEEMKRKA

-471 ESAKFI
+471 ESARFI

-490 MGKAIDIVP
+490 MGKALNIVP

-558 KEILS
+558 REILS

>member
-1 MADEKAKIEQYSSRY
+1 MADEKAKIKEYSDRY
-16 ATLSKE
+16 KKLIEGLK
-22 LETAKKNE
+22 TAKKSE
-30 DAQALQNTISA
+30 DAKSLQSNISA
-41 LDSWANEV
+41 LDSWATEV
-49 KGFLDDINGSDITNE
+49 KGFLDSLNGTDITND
-64 VSYSNLYAIYNKWA
+64 VAYSELRAIYNSWA
-78 KGYTRAT
+78 NSYTRAE
-85 YVDTLNRIT
+85 YIDTLNRIT
-94 TRAKEKEAEA
+94 TRAEGASGESWYGEFEKIKANLSPESKAILEGNVSDYTSFNTAPVQADINQLTALINKIKKEAGFGGA
-104 KGESTSDE
+104 DNASGYAAISQGT
-112 YNQIVANFS
+112 V
-121 PETKAVLGN
+121 
-130 SVSNYMEFNI
+130 
-140 NPVKAD
+140 VK
-146 YYAIK
+146 
-151 SFLEKHR
+151 
-158 VHTGGN
+158 
-164 DSGLSSDSKAA
+164 GLSEVKQYRDTLQAA
-175 TKQGNTGGTD
+175 LGH
-185 TKLALQHKQ
+185 A
-194 TLDAFFTN
+194 N
-202 FEKAR
+202 FEK
-207 KKQARQN
+207 KKKAALNN
-214 PPEEEAPERK
+214 PPEEKAPERK
-224 EPELNIDKYSGP
+224 EPELNIDKYSGQ
-236 AANVYVDNLVNGLS
+236 AANVDVNNLVNGLS
-250 HADGVGYAK
+250 HADEVGYAK

-294 LEANLYGR
+294 LEANAYGR

-316 ENANNRNF
+316 ENANNRSF

-336 LNNRVHTRASIPSV
+336 LNNRVHTRASLPSV
-350 ISFSA
+350 VSFSA

-373 KIETEEMRQMDTVR
+373 KIETEEMRQMNTVR
-387 GLSKDQSG
+387 DLSKDQSG

-425 LSQRLMDRR
+425 LSKRLMDRR

-446 QTRYDEEMRRKA
+446 QTRYDEEMNRKA

-477 AEMNKADPTLAAI
+477 AEMNKTDPTLAAI

-544 GFTKGGAEGIMDAI
+544 GFTKGGFEGIMDAL
-558 KEILS
+558 KEIF

>member
-1 MADEKAKIEQYSSRY
+1 MAIYSLSWNEIDDNLREFID
-16 ATLSKE
+16 TLRNIKGKEDSVSKE
-22 LETAKKNE
+22 QAEHIIDTYNKLLNTYTEKEDKGHLAWLENHSSIVENLRRKVEREAGASGESWYGEFEKIKANLSPESKAILEGNVSDYTSFNTAPV
-30 DAQALQNTISA
+30 QADVNQLTNLINKVKEEAGFGGADNASGYAAISQGTV
-41 LDSWANEV
+41 V
-49 KGFLDDINGSDITNE
+49 KGLSE
-64 VSYSNLYAIYNKWA
+64 VEKY
-78 KGYTRAT
+78 R
-85 YVDTLNRIT
+85 DTLQ
-94 TRAKEKEAEA
+94 AA
-104 KGESTSDE
+104 
-112 YNQIVANFS
+112 
-121 PETKAVLGN
+121 LGH
-130 SVSNYMEFNI
+130 
-140 NPVKAD
+140 A
-146 YYAIK
+146 
-151 SFLEKHR
+151 
-158 VHTGGN
+158 
-164 DSGLSSDSKAA
+164 
-175 TKQGNTGGTD
+175 
-185 TKLALQHKQ
+185 
-194 TLDAFFTN
+194 N
-202 FEKAR
+202 FEK
-207 KKQARQN
+207 KKAAINN

-224 EPELNIDKYSGP
+224 EPDLDIDQYSGP
-236 AANVYVDNLVNGLS
+236 AAEVDVDNLVNGLS

-294 LEANLYGR
+294 LEANAYGR

-316 ENANNRNF
+316 ENANNRSF

-336 LNNRVHTRASIPSV
+336 LNNRVHTRASLPSV

-373 KIETEEMRQMDTVR
+373 KIETEEMRQMNTVR
-387 GLSKDQSG
+387 DLSKDQSG

-417 DKLKLQTE
+417 DKLKLQTD
-425 LSQRLMDRR
+425 LSRRLMDRR

-446 QTRYDEEMRRKA
+446 QTRYDEEMKRKA
-458 TEWEKKFGRDFGI
+458 TEWEKKFGRDFGL

-490 MGKAIDIVP
+490 MGKALNIVP

>member
-1 MADEKAKIEQYSSRY
+1 MADDSFITMNDLDENVQTFITTLRNIRGKENSASKEQAQHIIDTYNELLKEYENDR
-16 ATLSKE
+16 ATLTFIKNQGSTIVE
-22 LETAKKNE
+22 NLRRRVVRLE
-30 DAQALQNTISA
+30 
-41 LDSWANEV
+41 
-49 KGFLDDINGSDITNE
+49 
-64 VSYSNLYAIYNKWA
+64 
-78 KGYTRAT
+78 
-85 YVDTLNRIT
+85 
-94 TRAKEKEAEA
+94 EKEAE
-104 KGESTSDE
+104 ESGSSGSDE
-112 YNQIVANFS
+112 YDAIRANFS

-130 SVSNYMEFNI
+130 NVSNYVGFNI

-146 YYAIK
+146 YNSIV
-151 SFLEKHR
+151 SFLKKNR
-158 VHTGGN
+158 VYTEGN
-164 DSGLSSDSKAA
+164 SSGPSSDNKAA
-175 TKQGNTGGTD
+175 GQQGNTGGSE
-185 TKLALQHKQ
+185 TKQAFRDKQ
-194 TLDAFFTN
+194 TLDAFFAN
-202 FEKAR
+202 FEKS
-207 KKQARQN
+207 KQKQTIKT
-214 PPEEEAPERK
+214 PPEEKAPERK

-236 AANVYVDNLVNGLS
+236 AADVDVDSLTAGLS

-294 LEANLYGR
+294 LEANAYGR

-316 ENANNRNF
+316 ENANNRSF

-336 LNNRVHTRASIPSV
+336 LNNRVHTRASLPSV

-373 KIETEEMRQMDTVR
+373 KIETEEMRQMNTVR
-387 GLSKDQSG
+387 DLSKDQSG

-425 LSQRLMDRR
+425 LSKRLMDRR

-446 QTRYDEEMRRKA
+446 QTRYDEEMKRKA

-477 AEMNKADPTLAAI
+477 AEMNKVDPTLAAI

-536 NFAANGLY
+536 NFAAKGLY
-544 GFTKGGAEGIMDAI
+544 GFSKGGIEGIMDAI
-558 KEILS
+558 KEIL

>member
-1 MADEKAKIEQYSSRY
+1 MADEKAKIKEYSDRY
-16 ATLSKE
+16 KKLIEGLK
-22 LETAKKNE
+22 TAKKNE

-49 KGFLDDINGSDITNE
+49 KGFLDATNGSDITND
-64 VSYSNLYAIYNKWA
+64 VAYSELRAIYNSWA
-78 KGYTRAT
+78 NSYTRAE
-85 YVDTLNRIT
+85 YIDTLNRIT
-94 TRAKEKEAEA
+94 TRQKGASGESWYGEFEKIKANLSPESKAILEGNVSDYTSFNTAPVQADINQLTNLINKVKKEAGFGGA
-104 KGESTSDE
+104 DNASGYAAISQGT
-112 YNQIVANFS
+112 V
-121 PETKAVLGN
+121 
-130 SVSNYMEFNI
+130 
-140 NPVKAD
+140 VK
-146 YYAIK
+146 
-151 SFLEKHR
+151 
-158 VHTGGN
+158 
-164 DSGLSSDSKAA
+164 GLSEVEGYRDTLQAA
-175 TKQGNTGGTD
+175 LGH
-185 TKLALQHKQ
+185 A
-194 TLDAFFTN
+194 N
-202 FEKAR
+202 FEK
-207 KKQARQN
+207 KKAELNN
-214 PPEEEAPERK
+214 PPEEKAPERK

-236 AANVYVDNLVNGLS
+236 AANVDVDNLVNGLS

-294 LEANLYGR
+294 LEADAYGR

-336 LNNRVHTRASIPSV
+336 LNNRVHTRVSLPSV

-355 FGPSANIAGQR
+355 FGPSANVAGQR

-425 LSQRLMDRR
+425 LSKRLMDRR

-446 QTRYDEEMRRKA
+446 QTRYDEEMKRKA
-458 TEWEKKFGRDFGI
+458 TEWEKKFGRDFGL

-544 GFTKGGAEGIMDAI
+544 GFSKGGIEGIMDAI
-558 KEILS
+558 KEIL

>member
-1 MADEKAKIEQYSSRY
+1 MKSWNGLDEKVQSFITTLRNIKGKENSVDKEQAEYLIDAY
-16 ATLSKE
+16 NELLKE
-22 LETAKKNE
+22 YEN
-30 DAQALQNTISA
+30 DM
-41 LDSWANEV
+41 
-49 KGFLDDINGSDITNE
+49 
-64 VSYSNLYAIYNKWA
+64 
-78 KGYTRAT
+78 
-85 YVDTLNRIT
+85 DTLNQIQNHAMTIENLRRAGE
-94 TRAKEKEAEA
+94 RAKEKEAEESS
-104 KGESTSDE
+104 KSTSDE
-112 YNQIVANFS
+112 YNKIVANFS
-121 PETKAVLGN
+121 AETKAVLDN
-130 SVSNYMEFNI
+130 NVSDYMGFNI

-146 YYAIK
+146 YNAIL
-151 SFLEKHR
+151 SFLKKHG
-158 VHTGGN
+158 VYTEG
-164 DSGLSSDSKAA
+164 SSTGLSSDNKASA
-175 TKQGNTGGTD
+175 QQGNTGGTD
-185 TKLALQHKQ
+185 TKLAFKHKQ
-194 TLDAFFTN
+194 TIDAFFAN
-202 FEKAR
+202 FERAR
-207 KKQARQN
+207 QKQAVQP
-214 PPEEEAPERK
+214 PPEEKAPERK
-224 EPELNIDKYSGP
+224 EPELDIGKYSGP
-236 AANVYVDNLVNGLS
+236 AATVDVDNLINGLS

-269 KDTGDYITARDKN
+269 KDTEDYITARDKN

-294 LEANLYGR
+294 LEAEAYGR

-308 NIARGSKG
+308 NIARGSKS

-336 LNNRVHTRASIPSV
+336 LNNRVHTRASLPSV

-373 KIETEEMRQMDTVR
+373 KIETEEMRQMNTIRD
-387 GLSKDQSG
+387 LSKDQSG

-408 QELTANEMQ
+408 QELTASEMQ

-425 LSQRLMDRR
+425 LSKRLMDRR

-446 QTRYDEEMRRKA
+446 QTRYDEEMKRKA
-458 TEWEKKFGRDFGI
+458 TEWEKKFGRDFGL
-471 ESAKFI
+471 ESARFI
-477 AEMNKADPTLAAI
+477 AEMNKQDPTLAAI

-517 IRAGE
+517 LRAGE
-522 PVSKVIERAAYDFG
+522 SASDVVERLAYDFG
-536 NFAANGLY
+536 NFAAKGLY
-544 GFTKGGAEGIMDAI
+544 GFTKGGVEGIMGAI

>member
-1 MADEKAKIEQYSSRY
+1 MKSWNDLDEEVRTFIT
-16 ATLSKE
+16 TLR
-22 LETAKKNE
+22 
-30 DAQALQNTISA
+30 
-41 LDSWANEV
+41 
-49 KGFLDDINGSDITNE
+49 E
-64 VSYSNLYAIYNKWA
+64 VSVKENSVDKEQAQHIIDTYNELLKEYEDDTSTSSLIKNHSTTIENLRRRVDRL
-78 KGYTRAT
+78 KG
-85 YVDTLNRIT
+85 
-94 TRAKEKEAEA
+94 EEAEE
-104 KGESTSDE
+104 KGVSTSDE
-112 YNQIVANFS
+112 YNKIVENFS
-121 PETKAVLGN
+121 SETRAVLDN
-130 SVSNYMEFNI
+130 NVSNYVGFNI

-146 YYAIK
+146 YNTIVN
-151 SFLEKHR
+151 FLKEHK
-158 VHTGGN
+158 VYTGN
-164 DSGLSSDSKAA
+164 DSSSGPSSDSKAA
-175 TKQGNTGGTD
+175 WQQGNTGGTD
-185 TKLALQHKQ
+185 TRLALKHKQ
-194 TLDAFFTN
+194 TLDNFFMN
-202 FEKAR
+202 FEKN
-207 KKQARQN
+207 KQKQAIQT
-214 PPEEEAPERK
+214 PPEEK
-224 EPELNIDKYSGP
+224 EPEEEEPSLDIDKYSGP
-236 AANVYVDNLVNGLS
+236 AANVNVDNLVSGLS
-250 HADGVGYAK
+250 HADEVGYAK
-259 STLDGTEDTL
+259 STLDGTEDAL
-269 KDTGDYITARDKN
+269 KDTEDYITARDKN

-294 LEANLYGR
+294 LETDAYGR

-336 LNNRVHTRASIPSV
+336 LNNRVHTRGLRGTTGFA
-350 ISFSA
+350 SA
-355 FGPSANIAGQR
+355 FGSGLANTSQR

-373 KIETEEMRQMDTVR
+373 KIDTEEMRQMDTIR

-408 QELTANEMQ
+408 QELTAAEMQ
-417 DKLKLQTE
+417 DKLELQTE
-425 LSQRLMDRR
+425 LSRRLMDRR

-471 ESAKFI
+471 ESARFI
-477 AEMNKADPTLAAI
+477 AEMNKEDPTLAAI

-517 IRAGE
+517 LRAGE
-522 PVSKVIERAAYDFG
+522 SASDVVERLAYDFG

-544 GFTKGGAEGIMDAI
+544 GFTKGGVKGILDAL

>member
-1 MADEKAKIEQYSSRY
+1 MKSWTDPDVKVLKSWNDLDEKAQS
-16 ATLSKE
+16 
-22 LETAKKNE
+22 
-30 DAQALQNTISA
+30 
-41 LDSWANEV
+41 
-49 KGFLDDINGSDITNE
+49 F
-64 VSYSNLYAIYNKWA
+64 
-78 KGYTRAT
+78 
-85 YVDTLNRIT
+85 IT
-94 TRAKEKEAEA
+94 TLREIRGKENSVDKEQAQHIIDTYNELLDIYKDDDGTLVWIKNFDTTIENLRRTVVRIKEKEAEEN
-104 KGESTSDE
+104 GSSGSDE
-112 YNQIVANFS
+112 YDAIRANFS
-121 PETKAVLGN
+121 DETKAVLGN
-130 SVSNYMEFNI
+130 SVSNYVGFNI

-146 YYAIK
+146 YNAIVA
-151 SFLEKHR
+151 FLKKHR
-158 VHTGGN
+158 VYTEG
-164 DSGLSSDSKAA
+164 SSTGLSSDNKAA
-175 TKQGNTGGTD
+175 GQQGNTGGSN
-185 TKLALQHKQ
+185 TKQALKDKQ
-194 TLDAFFTN
+194 DIDAFFAN

-207 KKQARQN
+207 QKQSIQN

-224 EPELNIDKYSGP
+224 EPELDIGKYSGS
-236 AANVYVDNLVNGLS
+236 ASNVNVDNLINGLS

-269 KDTGDYITARDKN
+269 KDTEDYITARDKN

-294 LEANLYGR
+294 LEADAYGR

-308 NIARGSKG
+308 NIARGSKS

-336 LNNRVHTRASIPSV
+336 LNNRVHTRASLPSV

-373 KIETEEMRQMDTVR
+373 KIETEEMRQMNTVR
-387 GLSKDQSG
+387 DLSKDQSG

-408 QELTANEMQ
+408 QELTADEMQ

-425 LSQRLMDRR
+425 LSKRLMDRR

-458 TEWEKKFGRDFGI
+458 TEWEKKFGRDFSL

-477 AEMNKADPTLAAI
+477 AEMNKQDPTLAAI

-517 IRAGE
+517 LRAGE
-522 PVSKVIERAAYDFG
+522 SASDVVERLAYDFG

-544 GFTKGGAEGIMDAI
+544 GFTKGGVEGIMDAI

>member
-1 MADEKAKIEQYSSRY
+1 MADEKAKIEQYSSKY

-49 KGFLDDINGSDITNE
+49 GGFFDNTNGSDITNE
-64 VSYSNLYAIYNKWA
+64 VSYSVLRASYNKWTG
-78 KGYTRAT
+78 GYTRAE
-85 YVDTLNRIT
+85 YIDTLNRIT
-94 TRAKEKEAEA
+94 TRANQKEAEESG
-104 KGESTSDE
+104 KSTSDE
-112 YNQIVANFS
+112 YNKIVENFS

-130 SVSNYMEFNI
+130 SVSNYVGFNI

-158 VHTGGN
+158 VQTGGS

-175 TKQGNTGGTD
+175 GQQGNTGGTD

-194 TLDAFFTN
+194 TLDAFFAN
-202 FEKAR
+202 FEKS
-207 KKQARQN
+207 KQKQAIQN
-214 PPEEEAPERK
+214 PPEEKAPERK

-236 AANVYVDNLVNGLS
+236 AANVDVDNLVNGLS
-250 HADGVGYAK
+250 HADEVGYAK

-294 LEANLYGR
+294 LEANAYGR

-336 LNNRVHTRASIPSV
+336 LNNRVHTRASLPSV

-425 LSQRLMDRR
+425 LSKRLMDRR

-446 QTRYDEEMRRKA
+446 QTRYDEEMKRKA
-458 TEWEKKFGRDFGI
+458 TEWEKKFGRDFGL

-544 GFTKGGAEGIMDAI
+544 GFSKGGIEGIMDAI
-558 KEILS
+558 KEIL

>member
-1 MADEKAKIEQYSSRY
+1 MADEKAKIKDYSDRY
-16 ATLSKE
+16 KE
-22 LETAKKNE
+22 LSEELKTAKKNE
-30 DAQALQNTISA
+30 DAQSLQNTISA
-41 LDSWANEV
+41 LDSWATEV
-49 KGFLDDINGSDITNE
+49 KEFIDSLNGKDITND
-64 VSYSNLYAIYNKWA
+64 VDFSNLYAIYNKWA

-85 YVDTLNRIT
+85 YVEELRRIT
-94 TRAKEKEAEA
+94 TREKEAEA
-104 KGESTSDE
+104 EEKGVSTSDE
-112 YNQIVANFS
+112 YNKIVENFS
-121 PETKAVLGN
+121 PETRAVLSN
-130 SVSNYMEFNI
+130 NVSNYVGFNI

-146 YYAIK
+146 YNTIVN
-151 SFLEKHR
+151 FLKEHR
-158 VHTGGN
+158 VYTGS
-164 DSGLSSDSKAA
+164 DRSSSGPSSDSKAA
-175 TKQGNTGGTD
+175 AQQGNTGGTD
-185 TKLALQHKQ
+185 TKLALEHKQ

-202 FEKAR
+202 FDMN
-207 KKQARQN
+207 KQKQSLQT
-214 PPEEEAPERK
+214 PPEEEEEEK
-224 EPELNIDKYSGP
+224 EPELDISKYTGS
-236 AANVYVDNLVNGLS
+236 ANVNVDNLVSGLS
-250 HADGVGYAK
+250 SADEVGYAK
-259 STLDGTEDTL
+259 STLDGTEDAL
-269 KDTGDYITARDKN
+269 KDTEDYITARDKN

-294 LEANLYGR
+294 LEADAYGR

-336 LNNRVHTRASIPSV
+336 LNNRVHVKGGRVSTLMGAT
-350 ISFSA
+350 
-355 FGPSANIAGQR
+355 AGGTMGVDG
-366 AELYQMP
+366 ELSSLYQMP
-373 KIETEEMRQMDTVR
+373 KIETEEMRQMDTIR

-408 QELTANEMQ
+408 QELTAAEMQ

-425 LSQRLMDRR
+425 LSERLMDRR

-471 ESAKFI
+471 ESARFI
-477 AEMNKADPTLAAI
+477 AEMNKEDPTLAAI

-517 IRAGE
+517 LRAGE
-522 PVSKVIERAAYDFG
+522 SASDVIERLAYDFG
-536 NFAANGLY
+536 NFASKGLY

-558 KEILS
+558 REILS

>member
-1 MADEKAKIEQYSSRY
+1 MADDSWDNLDDNVRTFIT
-16 ATLSKE
+16 TLKKVWGKEDSVSKE
-22 LETAKKNE
+22 
-30 DAQALQNTISA
+30 QAEHI
-41 LDSWANEV
+41 
-49 KGFLDDINGSDITNE
+49 
-64 VSYSNLYAIYNKWA
+64 
-78 KGYTRAT
+78 
-85 YVDTLNRIT
+85 VDTYYTLMDQYKNDANTLYWIGSYGNAIRKL
-94 TRAKEKEAEA
+94 RVKVLKEEEKEE
-104 KGESTSDE
+104 ESNAYDE
-112 YNQIVANFS
+112 LVANFS
-121 PETKAVLGN
+121 PETKAVLEN
-130 SVSNYMEFNI
+130 SMSNYVGFNI
-140 NPVKAD
+140 EPVKND
-146 YYAIK
+146 YNSIV
-151 SFLEKHR
+151 SFLKDYKINPMH
-158 VHTGGN
+158 
-164 DSGLSSDSKAA
+164 SSHIAA
-175 TKQGNTGGTD
+175 
-185 TKLALQHKQ
+185 QHKR
-194 TLDAFFTN
+194 TLDNFFKT
-202 FEKAR
+202 FKKEEK
-207 KKQARQN
+207 RQ
-214 PPEEEAPERK
+214 EKELKRQEEAPERK
-224 EPELNIDKYSGP
+224 EPDFNIDKYSGP
-236 AANVYVDNLVNGLS
+236 AANVDVDNLVNGLS
-250 HADGVGYAK
+250 HADEVGYAK

-294 LEANLYGR
+294 LEADLYGR

-336 LNNRVHTRASIPSV
+336 LNNRVHTRASLPSV

-373 KIETEEMRQMDTVR
+373 KIETEEMRQMNTVR
-387 GLSKDQSG
+387 DLSKDQSG

-408 QELTANEMQ
+408 QQLTANEMQ

-425 LSQRLMDRR
+425 ISNRLMDRR

-446 QTRYDEEMRRKA
+446 QTRYDEEMKRKA

-536 NFAANGLY
+536 NFAAKGLY
-544 GFTKGGAEGIMDAI
+544 GFTKGGAEGIIEAI

>member
-1 MADEKAKIEQYSSRY
+1 MYTYYTQIRKDKKISYEDKIKVYEEYREMANFARRNIINDEHLYTLAGPSIEALVSYTQNVPVPPDLTPEAQVQKQQTGEDYKY
-16 ATLSKE
+16 DDEDYYDAE
-22 LETAKKNE
+22 LERLKKKFE
-30 DAQALQNTISA
+30 
-41 LDSWANEV
+41 
-49 KGFLDDINGSDITNE
+49 
-64 VSYSNLYAIYNKWA
+64 
-78 KGYTRAT
+78 
-85 YVDTLNRIT
+85 
-94 TRAKEKEAEA
+94 KEK
-104 KGESTSDE
+104 
-112 YNQIVANFS
+112 
-121 PETKAVLGN
+121 
-130 SVSNYMEFNI
+130 
-140 NPVKAD
+140 
-146 YYAIK
+146 
-151 SFLEKHR
+151 
-158 VHTGGN
+158 
-164 DSGLSSDSKAA
+164 
-175 TKQGNTGGTD
+175 
-185 TKLALQHKQ
+185 
-194 TLDAFFTN
+194 
-202 FEKAR
+202 
-207 KKQARQN
+207 
-214 PPEEEAPERK
+214 APERK
-224 EPELNIDKYSGP
+224 EPELNMDQYSGP
-236 AANVYVDNLVNGLS
+236 AAEVDVDNLVNGLS
-250 HADGVGYAK
+250 HADEVGYAK

-294 LEANLYGR
+294 LETNAYGR

-336 LNNRVHTRASIPSV
+336 LNNRVHTRASLPSV
-350 ISFSA
+350 VSFSA
-355 FGPSANIAGQR
+355 FGPSANISGQR

-373 KIETEEMRQMDTVR
+373 KIETEEMRQMNTVR
-387 GLSKDQSG
+387 DLSKDQSG

-425 LSQRLMDRR
+425 LSKRLMDRR

-446 QTRYDEEMRRKA
+446 QTRYDEEMKRKA

-471 ESAKFI
+471 ESARFI

-490 MGKAIDIVP
+490 MGKALNIVP

-544 GFTKGGAEGIMDAI
+544 GFTKGGVEGIMDAI

>member
-1 MADEKAKIEQYSSRY
+1 MADEYSISWND
-16 ATLSKE
+16 LDE
-22 LETAKKNE
+22 NV
-30 DAQALQNTISA
+30 QA
-41 LDSWANEV
+41 
-49 KGFLDDINGSDITNE
+49 F
-64 VSYSNLYAIYNKWA
+64 
-78 KGYTRAT
+78 
-85 YVDTLNRIT
+85 IT
-94 TRAKEKEAEA
+94 TLRNIKGKEDTVDKEQAQHIIDTYNELLKEYENDKVTLTFIKNYGSTVAENLRRRVVRLEEKEAE
-104 KGESTSDE
+104 ESGSSGSEE
-112 YNQIVANFS
+112 YDKIRANFS
-121 PETKAVLGN
+121 KETVAVLGN
-130 SVSNYMEFNI
+130 NVSNYVGFNI
-140 NPVKAD
+140 NPVIGD
-146 YYAIK
+146 YNAIK
-151 SFLEKHR
+151 GFLDKHR
-158 VHTGGN
+158 VYTGGS
-164 DSGLSSDSKAA
+164 DTGLSSDSKAA
-175 TKQGNTGGTD
+175 GQQGNTGGSN
-185 TKLALQHKQ
+185 TKQAFKDKQ
-194 TLDAFFTN
+194 TLDAFFAN
-202 FEKAR
+202 FEKA
-207 KKQARQN
+207 KQKQAIQT
-214 PPEEEAPERK
+214 PPEEKEEAPERK
-224 EPELNIDKYSGP
+224 EPDLDIGKYSGT
-236 AANVYVDNLVNGLS
+236 AANVDVDNLINGLS

-294 LEANLYGR
+294 LEADAYGR

-316 ENANNRNF
+316 ENANNRSF

-336 LNNRVHTRASIPSV
+336 LNNRVHTRGLRGTTGLV
-350 ISFSA
+350 SA
-355 FGPSANIAGQR
+355 FGSGLANTSQR

-373 KIETEEMRQMDTVR
+373 KIETEEMRQMNTIRD
-387 GLSKDQSG
+387 LSKDQSG

-408 QELTANEMQ
+408 QELTASEMQ

-425 LSQRLMDRR
+425 LSKRLMDRR

-446 QTRYDEEMRRKA
+446 QTRYDEEMKRKA
-458 TEWEKKFGRDFGI
+458 TEWEKKFGRDFGL

-490 MGKAIDIVP
+490 MGKALNIVP

-517 IRAGE
+517 LRAGE
-522 PVSKVIERAAYDFG
+522 SASDVVERLAYDFG

-544 GFTKGGAEGIMDAI
+544 GFTKGGVEGIMDAI

>member
-16 ATLSKE
+16 ATLYKE
-22 LETAKKNE
+22 LETAKKNG

-64 VSYSNLYAIYNKWA
+64 VSYFNLRALYNKWTE
-78 KGYTRAT
+78 GYTRAT
-85 YVDTLNRIT
+85 YVEAARRITERAEGASGESWYGEFEKIKANLSPESKAILEGNVSDYTSFNTAPVQADINQLTNLINKVKKEAGFGGADNASGYAAISQGTVVKGLSEVEGYRDTLQAALGKVNH
-94 TRAKEKEAEA
+94 EK
-104 KGESTSDE
+104 KKT
-112 YNQIVANFS
+112 
-121 PETKAVLGN
+121 
-130 SVSNYMEFNI
+130 
-140 NPVKAD
+140 
-146 YYAIK
+146 
-151 SFLEKHR
+151 
-158 VHTGGN
+158 
-164 DSGLSSDSKAA
+164 
-175 TKQGNTGGTD
+175 
-185 TKLALQHKQ
+185 AL
-194 TLDAFFTN
+194 N
-202 FEKAR
+202 
-207 KKQARQN
+207 N
-214 PPEEEAPERK
+214 PPEEEAPVEKEK

-236 AANVYVDNLVNGLS
+236 AAEVDVDNLVNGLS

-294 LEANLYGR
+294 LEANAYGR

-336 LNNRVHTRASIPSV
+336 LNNRVHTRASLPSV

-373 KIETEEMRQMDTVR
+373 KIETEEMRQMNTVR
-387 GLSKDQSG
+387 DLSKDQSG

-425 LSQRLMDRR
+425 LSKRLMDRR

-446 QTRYDEEMRRKA
+446 QTRYDEEMNRKA

-477 AEMNKADPTLAAI
+477 AEMNKVDPTLAAI

-536 NFAANGLY
+536 NFASKGLY
-544 GFTKGGAEGIMDAI
+544 GFTKGGFEGIKDAL
-558 KEILS
+558 KEIF

>member
-1 MADEKAKIEQYSSRY
+1 MADAFKSWNELDDNIKTFIT
-16 ATLSKE
+16 TLLNISGKEDSVSKE
-22 LETAKKNE
+22 QAQHIINTYDKLLEEYKDDSGTLVWLRNHVRIINN
-30 DAQALQNTISA
+30 LRSTIE
-41 LDSWANEV
+41 N
-49 KGFLDDINGSDITNE
+49 FR
-64 VSYSNLYAIYNKWA
+64 
-78 KGYTRAT
+78 RAEE
-85 YVDTLNRIT
+85 
-94 TRAKEKEAEA
+94 RAKEKEAE
-104 KGESTSDE
+104 ESGSSGSEE
-112 YNQIVANFS
+112 YDKIRANFS
-121 PETKAVLGN
+121 VETKAVLDN
-130 SVSNYMEFNI
+130 NVSNYLEFNI

-151 SFLEKHR
+151 EFLDKHR
-158 VHTGGN
+158 VYTG
-164 DSGLSSDSKAA
+164 DSTGSNYAA
-175 TKQGNTGGTD
+175 AQQGNTGGLK
-185 TKLALQHKQ
+185 TKQALKDKQ
-194 TLDAFFTN
+194 SLDVFFAN
-202 FEKAR
+202 FEENKT
-207 KKQARQN
+207 KQALRN
-214 PPEEEAPERK
+214 PPEEKAP

-236 AANVYVDNLVNGLS
+236 AAEVDVDNLVNGLS
-250 HADGVGYAK
+250 HADEVGYAK

-294 LEANLYGR
+294 LEANAYGR

-336 LNNRVHTRASIPSV
+336 LNNRVHTRASLPSV

-373 KIETEEMRQMDTVR
+373 KIETEEMRQMNTVR
-387 GLSKDQSG
+387 DLSKDQSG

-425 LSQRLMDRR
+425 LSERLMDRR

-446 QTRYDEEMRRKA
+446 QTRYDEEMKRKA
-458 TEWEKKFGRDFGI
+458 TEWEEKFGRDFGI
-471 ESAKFI
+471 ESARFI

-490 MGKAIDIVP
+490 MGKALNIVP
-499 PDYVQQF
+499 PDFIQQF

-536 NFAANGLY
+536 NFASKGLY

-558 KEILS
+558 REILS

>member
-1 MADEKAKIEQYSSRY
+1 MADELPKKPEPQFDDNGTRKSTQEELNFIKEVTKKCQALYTYYTQIRKDKKISYEDKIKVYEEYREMANFARRNIINDEHLYNLAGPSIEALVSYTQDVPVPPDLTPEAQVQKQQTGEDYKY
-16 ATLSKE
+16 DDEDYYDAE
-22 LETAKKNE
+22 LERLKKKFE
-30 DAQALQNTISA
+30 
-41 LDSWANEV
+41 
-49 KGFLDDINGSDITNE
+49 
-64 VSYSNLYAIYNKWA
+64 
-78 KGYTRAT
+78 
-85 YVDTLNRIT
+85 
-94 TRAKEKEAEA
+94 KEKA
-104 KGESTSDE
+104 S
-112 YNQIVANFS
+112 
-121 PETKAVLGN
+121 
-130 SVSNYMEFNI
+130 
-140 NPVKAD
+140 
-146 YYAIK
+146 
-151 SFLEKHR
+151 
-158 VHTGGN
+158 
-164 DSGLSSDSKAA
+164 
-175 TKQGNTGGTD
+175 
-185 TKLALQHKQ
+185 
-194 TLDAFFTN
+194 
-202 FEKAR
+202 
-207 KKQARQN
+207 
-214 PPEEEAPERK
+214 ERK
-224 EPELNIDKYSGP
+224 EPELNIDQYSGP
-236 AANVYVDNLVNGLS
+236 AAEVDVDNLVNGLS
-250 HADGVGYAK
+250 HADEVGYAK

-294 LEANLYGR
+294 LDADVYGR

-336 LNNRVHTRASIPSV
+336 LNNRVHTRASLPSV

-373 KIETEEMRQMDTVR
+373 KIETEEMRQMNTVR
-387 GLSKDQSG
+387 DLSKDQSG

-425 LSQRLMDRR
+425 LSKRLMDRR

-446 QTRYDEEMRRKA
+446 QTQYDEEMKRKA

-471 ESAKFI
+471 ESARFI

-490 MGKAIDIVP
+490 MGKALNIVP

-517 IRAGE
+517 LRAGE

>member
-1 MADEKAKIEQYSSRY
+1 MADEYS
-16 ATLSKE
+16 
-22 LETAKKNE
+22 
-30 DAQALQNTISA
+30 ISWND
-41 LDSWANEV
+41 LDEHVQS
-49 KGFLDDINGSDITNE
+49 F
-64 VSYSNLYAIYNKWA
+64 
-78 KGYTRAT
+78 
-85 YVDTLNRIT
+85 IT
-94 TRAKEKEAEA
+94 TLRNVSGKENSVDKGQAQHIIDTYNELLKEYENDKVTLTFIKEYGRTVTENLRRRIVRLEEEEAEE
-104 KGESTSDE
+104 KGVSTSDE
-112 YNQIVANFS
+112 YNKIVANFS
-121 PETKAVLGN
+121 PETVAVLGN
-130 SVSNYMEFNI
+130 NVSNYVGFNI

-146 YYAIK
+146 YNTIIK
-151 SFLEKHR
+151 FLKDHR
-158 VHTGGN
+158 VYTGSDRSSTGP
-164 DSGLSSDSKAA
+164 SSDNKAA
-175 TKQGNTGGTD
+175 AQQGNTGGTD
-185 TKLALQHKQ
+185 TEQALRDKQ
-194 TLDAFFTN
+194 TLDNFFMN
-202 FEKAR
+202 FEKS
-207 KKQARQN
+207 KQKQAIQT
-214 PPEEEAPERK
+214 PPSQKEERK
-224 EPELNIDKYSGP
+224 EPEFDLDKYSGP
-236 AANVYVDNLVNGLS
+236 AANVDVDSLTAGLS
-250 HADGVGYAK
+250 SADEVGYAK
-259 STLDGTEDTL
+259 STLDGTEDAL
-269 KDTGDYITARDKN
+269 KDTEDYITARDKN

-294 LEANLYGR
+294 LEADAYGR

-336 LNNRVHTRASIPSV
+336 LNNRVHTRGLRGTTGLV
-350 ISFSA
+350 SA
-355 FGPSANIAGQR
+355 FGSGLANTSQR

-373 KIETEEMRQMDTVR
+373 KIETEEMRQMDTIR

-408 QELTANEMQ
+408 QELTAAEMQ

-425 LSQRLMDRR
+425 LSKRLMDRR

-471 ESAKFI
+471 ESARFI

-522 PVSKVIERAAYDFG
+522 NVSDVIERFAYDFG
-536 NFAANGLY
+536 NIASKGLY

-558 KEILS
+558 REILS